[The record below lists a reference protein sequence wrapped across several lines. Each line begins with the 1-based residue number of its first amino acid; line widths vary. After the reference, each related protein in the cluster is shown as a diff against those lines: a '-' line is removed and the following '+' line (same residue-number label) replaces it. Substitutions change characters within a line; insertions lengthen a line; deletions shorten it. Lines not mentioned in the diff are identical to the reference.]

1 MALVDQLFYLARNQ
15 ASTRRVGELRFITP
29 AGSDEIALQSLSPE
43 EGFHKAFMGYVFQ
56 VPSLASWT
64 GVTSGKVVDAET
76 NLQKQMHGGGLV
88 GAVG

>member
-1 MALVDQLFYLARNQ
+1 MAVVDQLFYLVRNQ

-29 AGSDEIALQSLSPE
+29 AGSDRSPE
-43 EGFHKAFMGYVFQ
+43 SEPGRRVSQGFYGLRLPG
-56 VPSLASWT
+56 PSLASWT